1 LEDRDMPETRQ
12 SRSVR
17 IVAQGDRLN
26 AAARAEIGDLNQS
39 RLIVHRV
46 MARALVDASVS
57 STDEAMDQS
66 LRRALRDYAGRSH

>member
-1 LEDRDMPETRQ
+1 MPETRQ